1 MDAAAVAVVPA
12 GRFARAKR
20 WSGIFA
26 AYFSTQ
32 TVTQLAGIAAGLLLV
47 RALPVREFALYTLA
61 VSVVGMF
68 TFLTDLG
75 STGSLLHFFH
85 REQGG
90 AAFEPYRQA
99 VLSLRRGAFLLGAL
113 AVVAVFPAAAAAEGF
128 GARESLPVVAG
139 ILLCVWFQIDS
150 SLRLLM
156 LRLEDR
162 YGRSYRAELAGALLR
177 LGATAL
183 LVALAWLEA
192 WLAILATA
200 AGTALAVRLAAPPH
214 DRAGGGENAADA
226 AESLPLATYR
236 RRVLRF
242 LLPTLPGALYFAFQ
256 GPLVVWLAA
265 AFGAA
270 RTIAEVG
277 ALGRLGLIVGLFS
290 GLTGVVFLPRLAR
303 IGDDRL
309 YLRRYLQFGA
319 LLAAVALALV
329 LVAWA
334 TPGPF
339 LWLLGERYAGLNREL
354 LLVVAGA
361 GLHLLDGYAVA
372 VNMARSWTRWQGAA
386 VATLVAA
393 QAVLV
398 VLLPLS
404 TTAGVLRFG
413 LLSAAFAL
421 AGQAAIAGLGF
432 TRPRWVAWE

>member
-90 AAFEPYRQA
+90 AEFEPYRHA

-113 AVVAVFPAAAAAEGF
+113 AVVAFFPAAAAAEGF
-128 GARESLPVVAG
+128 GARESLPVVLG

-183 LVALAWLEA
+183 LVVLAWLEA

-200 AGTALAVRLAAPPH
+200 AGTALVVRLAAGAKP
-214 DRAGGGENAADA
+214 REANAA
-226 AESLPLATYR
+226 PLAPYR
-236 RRVLRF
+236 KRVLRY
-242 LLPTLPGALYFAFQ
+242 LLPTLPSALYFAFQ
-256 GPLVVWLAA
+256 APLVIWLAA
-265 AFGAA
+265 AFGQA

-290 GLTGVVFLPRLAR
+290 GLTGIVFLPRLAR
-303 IGDDRL
+303 IADERL
-309 YLRRYLQFGA
+309 YFRRYLQFGS
-319 LLAAVALALV
+319 LLAAVALALFAT
-329 LVAWA
+329 AWA
-334 TPGPF
+334 APRPF
-339 LWLLGERYAGLNREL
+339 LWLLGGRYADLDREL
-354 LLVVAGA
+354 LLVVAAA
-361 GLHLLDGYAVA
+361 GLTLLGGYAVG
-372 VNMARSWTRWQGAA
+372 VNLQRSWTRLHGLA
-386 VATLVAA
+386 VVVLVAF
-393 QAVLV
+393 QALLV
-398 VLLPLS
+398 ALLPLG
-404 TTAGVLRFG
+404 TTAGVLLFGTTSAAMGLALQLAVTGAG
-413 LLSAAFAL
+413 LL
-421 AGQAAIAGLGF
+421 
-432 TRPRWVAWE
+432 RPEWVRWA

>member
-1 MDAAAVAVVPA
+1 MDAATVALAPA
-12 GRFARAKR
+12 GPLARVKR

-128 GARESLPVVAG
+128 GARASLPVVLG

-183 LVALAWLEA
+183 LVILAWREA

-200 AGTALAVRLAAPPH
+200 AGTALVVRLAAGAEP
-214 DRAGGGENAADA
+214 GEAKAAA
-226 AESLPLATYR
+226 TAPLAAYR
-236 RRVLRF
+236 KRVLRY
-242 LLPTLPGALYFAFQ
+242 LLPTLPSAFYFAFQ
-256 GPLVVWLAA
+256 APLVVWLAA
-265 AFGAA
+265 AFGQA

-303 IGDDRL
+303 LADERL
-309 YLRRYLQFGA
+309 YFRRYLQFGA
-319 LLAAVALALV
+319 LLAAVAVALLAI
-329 LVAWA
+329 AWA
-334 TPGPF
+334 APRPF
-339 LWLLGERYAGLNREL
+339 LWLLGERYSGLNREL

-361 GLHLLDGYAVA
+361 GLALLDGYGVA
-372 VNMARSWTRWQGAA
+372 INMARSWTRWQAPA
-386 VATLVAA
+386 
-393 QAVLV
+393 LV
-398 VLLPLS
+398 VLLAVQATAIAMLPLS
-404 TTAGVLRFG
+404 TAYDVLLFG
-413 LLSAAFAL
+413 LLTRIV
-421 AGQAAIAGLGF
+421 GAISQVAINLVGF
-432 TRPRWVAWE
+432 TRPSWVSWA

>member
-1 MDAAAVAVVPA
+1 MDAATVAVVPA
-12 GRFARAKR
+12 SRFARAKR

-90 AAFEPYRQA
+90 AAFEPYRHA

-177 LGATAL
+177 LGVTAL
-183 LVALAWLEA
+183 LVVLAWLEA

-200 AGTALAVRLAAPPH
+200 AGTALVVRLAAGAKPREAQAAP
-214 DRAGGGENAADA
+214 AG
-226 AESLPLATYR
+226 PLAPYR
-236 RRVLRF
+236 KRVLRF
-242 LLPTLPGALYFAFQ
+242 LLPTLPSAFYFAFQ
-256 GPLVVWLAA
+256 APLVVWLAA
-265 AFGAA
+265 AFGQA

-290 GLTGVVFLPRLAR
+290 GLTGIVFLPRLAR
-303 IGDDRL
+303 IADERL
-309 YLRRYLQFGA
+309 YFRRYLQFGS
-319 LLAAVALALV
+319 LLAAVALALFAT
-329 LVAWA
+329 AWA
-334 TPGPF
+334 APRPF
-339 LWLLGERYAGLNREL
+339 LWLLGGRYADLDREL
-354 LLVVAGA
+354 LLVVAAA
-361 GLHLLDGYAVA
+361 GLTLLGGYAVG
-372 VNMARSWTRWQGAA
+372 VNLQRSWTRLHGLA
-386 VATLVAA
+386 VVVLVAF
-393 QAVLV
+393 QALLV
-398 VLLPLS
+398 ALLPLG
-404 TTAGVLRFG
+404 TTAGVLLFGTASAAMGLALQLAVTGTG
-413 LLSAAFAL
+413 LL
-421 AGQAAIAGLGF
+421 
-432 TRPRWVAWE
+432 RPEWVRWA

>member
-139 ILLCVWFQIDS
+139 ILLCIWLQIDS
-150 SLRLLM
+150 SLRLLT

-183 LVALAWLEA
+183 LVVLAWLEA

-200 AGTALAVRLAAPPH
+200 AGMALVVRLAASAEPCRGDAHAATPHPVPPAH
-214 DRAGGGENAADA
+214 P
-226 AESLPLATYR
+226 SLPLARPCRARSTSLFRAARGLAR
-236 RRVLRF
+236 RRLR
-242 LLPTLPGALYFAFQ
+242 T
-256 GPLVVWLAA
+256 
-265 AFGAA
+265 
-270 RTIAEVG
+270 RRSTIAEVG
-277 ALGRLGLIVGLFS
+277 ALGRLGLVVGLFS
-290 GLTGVVFLPRLAR
+290 GLIGVVFLPRLAR
-303 IGDDRL
+303 LHDDRL
-309 YLRRYLQFGA
+309 YSPSHSPVRRTARRGGGGDRSSPPGRRRA
-319 LLAAVALALV
+319 PSSGSSAS
-329 LVAWA
+329 A
-334 TPGPF
+334 TP
-339 LWLLGERYAGLNREL
+339 A
-354 LLVVAGA
+354 
-361 GLHLLDGYAVA
+361 
-372 VNMARSWTRWQGAA
+372 
-386 VATLVAA
+386 
-393 QAVLV
+393 
-398 VLLPLS
+398 S
-404 TTAGVLRFG
+404 TTSSCWWWPLPG
-413 LLSAAFAL
+413 SA
-421 AGQAAIAGLGF
+421 
-432 TRPRWVAWE
+432 